1 MTALLLKT
9 FLCALGLIERPYL
22 RATAPDMHWSFPD
35 ATFCVHTA
43 SPHIPS
49 TSLFGAQLRMTTK
62 LTYLLTAYYISNDG
76 FTAKDVFF
84 YKSKV
89 G

>member
-1 MTALLLKT
+1 MTALLLET
-9 FLCALGLIERPYL
+9 FLCALELLERSYL

-35 ATFCVHTA
+35 ATFCVYTA

-49 TSLFGAQLRMTTK
+49 TSLFGAQLCMATK
-62 LTYLLTAYYISNDG
+62 FTYLLTAYYISNDG
-76 FTAKDVFF
+76 FTAIDVSF